1 MNRTS
6 LLATIAT
13 LALAAT
19 TAQAQMRVEGFRT
32 PDPRLK
38 QPRIDTPALNAPL
51 PNAVQGADVPVASS
65 TPTKA
70 VKSAPRSIVPTPTA
84 RVGVPTGAEAQ
95 PPATATAVQVPKL
108 TVPTDFET
116 YGPVQARNVQ
126 APIQGGQSGPLQR
139 PTYLQPEQGQ
149 TTAGGPSALDLMK
162 QCFDGSISGAIGNP
176 SCVGYMAGFVGA
188 IRISASIGPGYP
200 ICLPESG
207 LSNESIVSDV
217 SSYLEENAP
226 SLQKSARSV
235 VFLVLSKRYPCA
247 TK

>member
-13 LALAAT
+13 VALAAT

-38 QPRIDTPALNAPL
+38 QQRIDTPALNAPL
-51 PNAVQGADVPVASS
+51 PNAVQGADVPVAS
-65 TPTKA
+65 TPTKT
-70 VKSAPRSIVPTPTA
+70 VRSAPRSIVPTPAA
-84 RVGVPTGAEAQ
+84 RVGVPAGTRT
-95 PPATATAVQVPKL
+95 PVPTTADSAVQIPKL
-108 TVPTDFET
+108 VVPTEFET

-200 ICLPESG
+200 ICLPENG